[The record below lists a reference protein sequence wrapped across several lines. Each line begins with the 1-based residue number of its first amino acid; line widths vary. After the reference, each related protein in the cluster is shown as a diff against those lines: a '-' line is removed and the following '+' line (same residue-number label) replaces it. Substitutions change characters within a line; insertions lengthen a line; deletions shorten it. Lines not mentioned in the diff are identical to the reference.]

1 MHFFK
6 SVFLKRILLK
16 SVFLTRIF
24 LKSVFLKSAFLKN
37 VFINVFFKK
46 KRKVF
51 LSRTTAEV
59 HSKLSKST
67 AVVDFASSSSS
78 IKEKVSSNLLPLSP
92 SQLCISQKYIFFQ
105 KCISHQ
111 KCISQK
117 YIFFKSVFLIKSVFL
132 KSIFF
137 QNCIS
142 QSIKE
147 KVGSNLLPPSQLSR
161 QNFTFL
167 NLKFYFSQFKFKEK
181 MRSNLLP
188 LPLSH
193 CPDTILLFSICNDIG
208 NHIQLNLRIRKNKQ
222 YHQHLHPHLNHL
234 NLKKSLD
241 P

>member
-1 MHFFK
+1 MYFSKVYFFFK
-6 SVFLKRILLK
+6 SVFLI
-16 SVFLTRIF
+16 
-24 LKSVFLKSAFLKN
+24 KSVFLKS
-37 VFINVFFKK
+37 
-46 KRKVF
+46 
-51 LSRTTAEV
+51 
-59 HSKLSKST
+59 
-67 AVVDFASSSSS
+67 
-78 IKEKVSSNLLPLSP
+78 
-92 SQLCISQKYIFFQ
+92 IF
-105 KCISHQ
+105 
-111 KCISQK
+111 
-117 YIFFKSVFLIKSVFL
+117 FFKSVFLIKSVFL